1 IMAAATGIMM
11 SLTHYATGSAPVIY
25 CSNYVTMTEW
35 WKAGFIMS
43 VLEILIFGTVGI
55 LWWKVLGYW

>member
-1 IMAAATGIMM
+1 MVE
-11 SLTHYATGSAPVIY
+11 SR
-25 CSNYVTMTEW
+25 
-35 WKAGFIMS
+35 FIMS